1 MILRNIFPKVL
12 LPLLVLLLLSW
23 SSRSVAQG
31 GGDAIVVSDNIL
43 ATRAGMEILEQ
54 GGNAMDAAVA
64 TAFAL
69 AVLDPASSGLGG
81 GGFMVI
87 YQGKEKKAHAL
98 DFREKAPAATKKDLY
113 IRDGKVIS
121 RLSRVGP
128 LSVAVPGE
136 VAGLLEALRRF
147 GSLPLNTVL
156 APSIRYATA
165 GFSNS
170 PQIRYAVQK
179 HISTIRQRGNFS
191 RIFLKADGKPY
202 LVGET
207 IHQPELG
214 ESLKAIA
221 REGAKVFYEGWIGQ
235 AIVDRLKKEGGVL
248 TLKDLKDYKPVWREP
263 LLGSYRKRLVITMPP
278 PSSGGVALM
287 YMLNVLE
294 GYDLGQ
300 FRHNS
305 ATYLHIL
312 TETMKHAYADRAR
325 YLGDPDFVQIPTKR
339 ITSKKYAARTRK
351 NISAKFTHPADFY
364 GLAPTSPERGGTTH
378 FAVLDG
384 AGNAVS
390 SSLTINSRFG
400 SKILVRQTGIILNN
414 EMDDFSIRAGQ
425 PNIYGLIGGSANS
438 IQPKKRPLSS
448 MTPTIMLDGEKPVL
462 IVGAAGGPR
471 IITATLQ
478 TILNVLDFSMPL
490 RKAVRTPRVHHQW
503 KPNRLLV
510 ENKIPRTIRESLGRR
525 GHVIKSRRS
534 LGTVQAIL
542 INGGKLSGEADP
554 RKARDPAGEPTSP
567 D

>member
-312 TETMKHAYADRAR
+312 TENMKHAYADRAR
-325 YLGDPDFVQIPTKR
+325 YLGDPDFVQIPTTR

-351 NISAKFTHPADFY
+351 NISDKYTHPADFY

>member
-1 MILRNIFPKVL
+1 M
-12 LPLLVLLLLSW
+12 
-23 SSRSVAQG
+23 
-31 GGDAIVVSDNIL
+31 
-43 ATRAGMEILEQ
+43 
-54 GGNAMDAAVA
+54 
-64 TAFAL
+64 
-69 AVLDPASSGLGG
+69 
-81 GGFMVI
+81 
-87 YQGKEKKAHAL
+87 H
-98 DFREKAPAATKKDLY
+98 
-113 IRDGKVIS
+113 
-121 RLSRVGP
+121 
-128 LSVAVPGE
+128 
-136 VAGLLEALRRF
+136 
-147 GSLPLNTVL
+147 
-156 APSIRYATA
+156 
-165 GFSNS
+165 
-170 PQIRYAVQK
+170 
-179 HISTIRQRGNFS
+179 
-191 RIFLKADGKPY
+191 
-202 LVGET
+202 
-207 IHQPELG
+207 
-214 ESLKAIA
+214 
-221 REGAKVFYEGWIGQ
+221 
-235 AIVDRLKKEGGVL
+235 
-248 TLKDLKDYKPVWREP
+248 
-263 LLGSYRKRLVITMPP
+263 
-278 PSSGGVALM
+278 
-287 YMLNVLE
+287 MLNVLE

-312 TETMKHAYADRAR
+312 TENMKHAYADRAR
-325 YLGDPDFVQIPTKR
+325 YLGDPDFVQIPTTR

-351 NISAKFTHPADFY
+351 NISDKYTHPADFY

-554 RKARDPAGEPTSP
+554 RKAARSSR
-567 D
+567 

>member
-1 MILRNIFPKVL
+1 
-12 LPLLVLLLLSW
+12 
-23 SSRSVAQG
+23 
-31 GGDAIVVSDNIL
+31 
-43 ATRAGMEILEQ
+43 MEILEQ

-312 TETMKHAYADRAR
+312 TENMKHAYADRAR
-325 YLGDPDFVQIPTKR
+325 YLGDPDFVQIPTTR

-351 NISAKFTHPADFY
+351 NISDKYTHPADFY